1 MAPVVT
7 LVAPE
12 VAPVLQAVVPV
23 QQAPAVRA
31 VTAAAQAVIAVVQ
44 AAAVAQGAGP
54 VAHLAA
60 RAVVQ
65 VERGQKFPPMDTVRV
80 TTPVPPI
87 AKWNR
92 LLIHGSRAL
101 VRRLTGSEV
110 V

>member
-1 MAPVVT
+1 
-7 LVAPE
+7 VARG
-12 VAPVLQAVVPV
+12 VAPVPQAVVPI
-23 QQAPAVRA
+23 QQAPVRA
-31 VTAAAQAVIAVVQ
+31 VRVVIAAVQAVMAVVQ

-87 AKWNR
+87 AKWTR
-92 LLIHGSRAL
+92 ILIHGSRAL
-101 VRRLTGSEV
+101 GRGITGSEV
-110 V
+110 D